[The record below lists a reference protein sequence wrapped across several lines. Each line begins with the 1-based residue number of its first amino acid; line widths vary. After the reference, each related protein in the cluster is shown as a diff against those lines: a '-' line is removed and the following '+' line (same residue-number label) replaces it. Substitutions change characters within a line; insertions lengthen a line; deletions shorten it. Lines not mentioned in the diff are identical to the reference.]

1 MRSRIFS
8 QRGESV
14 TRKLGEESVIV
25 PVRGDIADLASV
37 FVLNESASVLWS
49 KLAQSATEESL
60 VQALLD
66 EYELSPEQAR
76 TDVTTFIA
84 TLSDVGL
91 VQAVANES
99 P

>member
-1 MRSRIFS
+1 MNRFFR

-37 FVLNESASVLWS
+37 FVLNETASVLWS
-49 KLAQSATEESL
+49 KLSASVNEESL

-66 EYELSPEQAR
+66 QYELTAEQASA
-76 TDVTTFIA
+76 DVSAFLV
-84 TLSDVGL
+84 TLSNVGL
-91 VQAVANES
+91 VQAVSGDE

>member
-1 MRSRIFS
+1 MNRFFR

-37 FVLNESASVLWS
+37 FVLNETASVLWS
-49 KLAQSATEESL
+49 KLSASVNEESL

-66 EYELSPEQAR
+66 QYELTAEQASA
-76 TDVTTFIA
+76 DVSAFLA
-84 TLSDVGL
+84 TLSNVGL
-91 VQAVANES
+91 VQAVSGDE